1 MAGINLSLLLKMLR
15 EITHN
20 EISEK
25 SLCHVLLLT
34 GGTAKNLLYGKTLW
48 PERWSTNA
56 KKIMRDNNDEYKKRR
71 ALILRERTEWVLTAS
86 EREQLKKVE
95 DEFMQELL
103 TVYKNAGI
111 YHLENCCYFPDSPDS
126 KEVHTFESK
135 LTDLIDSVLD
145 NGKKYWGTPGKDA
158 VLDYLRRCSGFEEE
172 IKELEGMEKSS
183 DIASYLVSCA
193 KESKKRAVAKKETAK
208 MEMCPSDVARLLRYE
223 DLKQLGLTAWD
234 IAQNLVENDLAL
246 YPDVAPE
253 NEGKP
258 ELWMEY
264 LSRYPETFVYLVDP
278 SNKIVGNWS
287 FLSITEEQERAMEAG
302 ELFEITF
309 DIQNTECLFL
319 PGDYVLY
326 LLNFSCNE
334 AYAKAQYYQALL
346 DELWKQLLDYAE
358 NGIYFKRIC
367 INLFHP
373 AYEALWRGMG
383 FQFLVKNRIS
393 GRIYAQSMV
402 PFPFKLK
409 AKDPTILSELKKRYD
424 EHFTV

>member
-1 MAGINLSLLLKMLR
+1 MAEINLSLLLKMLR
-15 EITHN
+15 EITHG
-20 EISEK
+20 EIRVK

-34 GGTAKNLLYGKTLW
+34 GGTAKNLLSGKTLW

-56 KKIMRDNNDEYKKRR
+56 ENVVKSINDEYAKRR
-71 ALILRERTEWVLTAS
+71 APILRERATWDLTAS
-86 EREQLKKVE
+86 EQKQLDKVE
-95 DEFMQELL
+95 NEFIQELS

-111 YHLENCCYFPDSPDS
+111 HHLEDCCYFPEVD
-126 KEVHTFESK
+126 EVHTFERR
-135 LTDLIDSVLD
+135 LTDLIESVLT
-145 NGKKYWGTPGKDA
+145 NGEKYWGTPGKDA
-158 VLDYLRRCSGFEEE
+158 VLDYLRRCGGFEEE
-172 IKELEGMEKSS
+172 IKELKGMEESS

-193 KESKKRAVAKKETAK
+193 KESKKRAAAKEEAAK
-208 MEMCPSDVARLLRYE
+208 MEMCPSDAAQLLRYE

-234 IAQNLVENDLAL
+234 IAQNLVENDLVL

-258 ELWMEY
+258 ELWKEY
-264 LSRYPETFVYLVDP
+264 LSRYPETFAYLVDP

-309 DIQNTECLFL
+309 DVQNTECLFL

>member
-1 MAGINLSLLLKMLR
+1 
-15 EITHN
+15 
-20 EISEK
+20 
-25 SLCHVLLLT
+25 
-34 GGTAKNLLYGKTLW
+34 
-48 PERWSTNA
+48 
-56 KKIMRDNNDEYKKRR
+56 
-71 ALILRERTEWVLTAS
+71 
-86 EREQLKKVE
+86 
-95 DEFMQELL
+95 
-103 TVYKNAGI
+103 
-111 YHLENCCYFPDSPDS
+111 
-126 KEVHTFESK
+126 
-135 LTDLIDSVLD
+135 
-145 NGKKYWGTPGKDA
+145 
-158 VLDYLRRCSGFEEE
+158 
-172 IKELEGMEKSS
+172 
-183 DIASYLVSCA
+183 
-193 KESKKRAVAKKETAK
+193 
-208 MEMCPSDVARLLRYE
+208 
-223 DLKQLGLTAWD
+223 
-234 IAQNLVENDLAL
+234 
-246 YPDVAPE
+246 
-253 NEGKP
+253 
-258 ELWMEY
+258 MEY

-393 GRIYAQSMV
+393 GRIYTQSMV
-402 PFPFKLK
+402 PFPFRLK

>member
-1 MAGINLSLLLKMLR
+1 MAEINLSLLLKMLR

-34 GGTAKNLLYGKTLW
+34 EGTAKNLLYGKTLW

-56 KKIMRDNNDEYKKRR
+56 KKIVRDYNDNYAKGR
-71 ALILRERTEWVLTAS
+71 ASILRKRAIPDLTAS
-86 EREQLKKVE
+86 KKEQLDKVE
-95 DEFMQELL
+95 DESKEDLF
-103 TVYKNAGI
+103 TVYRNAGI
-111 YHLENCCYFPDSPDS
+111 YHLDDCCYFPEVD
-126 KEVHTFESK
+126 EVHTFECK
-135 LTDLIDSVLD
+135 LTDLIESVLT
-145 NGKKYWGTPGKDA
+145 NGKKYWGSPGKDA

-309 DIQNTECLFL
+309 DVQNTECLFL

-393 GRIYAQSMV
+393 GRIYTQSMV
-402 PFPFKLK
+402 PFPFRLK